1 MDKINKAIL
10 KRLREN
16 SRMSWQQIGKEVHLT
31 GQAVAARVQQME
43 ENGAISGFTIRQKD
57 AEKHFITVFMN
68 SSAFSAFEEYLLSNE
83 VVLQA
88 YKISGD
94 GCYHLVVSSSLD
106 KELEVFLNGLLE
118 YGRYRL
124 SSSIRCIK

>member
-43 ENGAISGFTIRQKD
+43 ESGTISGFTIRQKD

-68 SSAFSAFEEYLLSNE
+68 NSAFSAFEEYLLSNE
-83 VVLQA
+83 VVLHA

-94 GCYHLVVSSSLD
+94 GCYQLVVSSSSD
-106 KELEVFLNGLLE
+106 KELEVFLNGLLK